1 MSDLLALQD
10 YYFYAVV
17 NNLKI
22 NYLRMKVMYTVT
34 AMLWYQSLDK
44 IIIMM
49 MLQILIKKKQTYI
62 ISMKIG
68 CKIL

>member
-17 NNLKI
+17 NKI
-22 NYLRMKVMYTVT
+22 NHLRMKVMYTVT

-44 IIIMM
+44 NNNDDAINFN
-49 MLQILIKKKQTYI
+49 KKQTNIYNI
-62 ISMKIG
+62 NENWV
-68 CKIL
+68 

>member
-17 NNLKI
+17 KKI

-44 IIIMM
+44 NNNDDAI
-49 MLQILIKKKQTYI
+49 
-62 ISMKIG
+62 
-68 CKIL
+68 